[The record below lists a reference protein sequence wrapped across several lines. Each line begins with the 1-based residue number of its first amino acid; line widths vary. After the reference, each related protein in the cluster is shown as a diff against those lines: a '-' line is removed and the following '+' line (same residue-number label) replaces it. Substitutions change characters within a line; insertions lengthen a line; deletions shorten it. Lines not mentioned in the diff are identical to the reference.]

1 MPMDRIRTQLWNIIH
16 GRREVVDGV
25 EIDLRH
31 ELLPRRDWRPNLSL
45 TFGTTSEPPWQA
57 PFIWFPVVWPLRRK
71 RCQATSAGRNRRT
84 GENAGF
90 RTRGGTG
97 ER

>member
-1 MPMDRIRTQLWNIIH
+1 MGSREVAMPMDRIRAQLWNIIH

-45 TFGTTSEPPWQA
+45 TFGTTPEPPWQA
-57 PFIWFPVVWPLRRK
+57 PFIWFPWFGPCDESAVRRVA
-71 RCQATSAGRNRRT
+71 QAATPNGR
-84 GENAGF
+84 
-90 RTRGGTG
+90 